1 MTEAKFKRG
10 SVSNLASLAKED
22 GSVIFAVKDASSP
35 TTLVFDKAING
46 TVQRLGVAVDKAK
59 SADSASV
66 ASTANVAK
74 LISPFENATANASR
88 NVWFSDSEKRNKPVY
103 NDNFKYNPVS
113 QILTTNISGSAAKW
127 ATARTVTLNGDLSG
141 SFSIDG
147 SGNVSANIYDY
158 YSTVYVGNTNNYP
171 YHRIAKLDTIS
182 SSYVD
187 KSTLLYLSQGY
198 QGGRFGIIRVTLRT
212 NNVSG
217 GAKSGVEARWLIRS
231 GFNID
236 DIKIGHYSVA
246 GKTYADVFYRSNS
259 AYAGCVIR
267 DLGSGSRGNIGR
279 CWTLVNS
286 RETENTTTSDK
297 KTSFECWATIEL
309 AGKDLHNQA
318 YSEIISSS
326 DGGTVAYANNSGAL
340 GGSSLSQILAS
351 AGGGNAFTAIDTA
364 TNNIVKLTRANGST
378 VQKIIDNVSHASTS
392 SYSSNS
398 GQLQGHVI
406 TTASSGSS
414 ATFSNHIP
422 YIGGSVLEIAR
433 YIDFHGDGTSRD
445 YSTRLDAG
453 TPSKLIVSGPS
464 ASTVTASYFEGNA
477 KNANALGGSSL
488 QQILDEI
495 DSTSGSGNAFT
506 GLDTTTNNV
515 IKLTRA
521 NGGTVQKT
529 INNVANATS
538 ATIATSANRIN
549 PTLSL
554 TGGDGNTSGYRLIA
568 TISIA
573 AWGNYRGVFV
583 VKSRHTGGGILTV
596 SVGCNTSPVSQ
607 SDGYFEIKYWGP
619 TSSGSIISS
628 DSWQGYISSDGTKGY
643 LFWKYNDYNTC
654 YVTQLSSDFSLSN
667 GTWMTSIA
675 TSYGVRKSLTSI
687 NYASDSNALGGSSL
701 QNILDKIN
709 TTSGS
714 GNAFTGLDTTTN
726 NVVKLTRANGGTVQK
741 TINNVAHATS
751 ADNANLLDN
760 LDSSKFVYGNNAV
773 AVNTN
778 YANASSIW
786 KSGFYDLN
794 VTGGASNDLP
804 TTNSW
809 HWLIQAG
816 HRSNSSTYRYGL
828 QITAP
833 NDTNGNLYFRTNPS
847 SGAGT
852 WKTILDSHNYTS
864 YAANKNAYNSASI
877 SNATIKLGRS
887 DGSTGTTL
895 TVNNV
900 SHATSAT
907 IATSAV
913 SVQTFPSTLTLGN
926 GGPAIIDQ
934 DSATYRQRI
943 RIEDNSTSGDN
954 VFVFQQSSDSGVSYK
969 DLFRILDNGSVVA
982 STFAGYLNGNA
993 KNSNALG
1000 GSSLSQILNSIT
1012 SGSVQVDV
1020 ATRLASSTKS
1030 IANNFTIRTG
1040 TPTSSWTQYPIFPIY
1055 NTTDTDLTAYKGKSL
1070 SILHMDGGAQRHD
1083 IVALNGAN
1091 DGLIYATATSAGTTS
1106 SRIERIL
1113 DGGNYGSLITNLN
1126 KQVTF
1131 ANGLKAQKNVQMD
1144 GGNFSTG
1151 STATTGNGE
1160 TSISNVKISV
1170 SGNTLVITTK

>member
-74 LISPFENATANASR
+74 LISSFENATANASR

-246 GKTYADVFYRSNS
+246 GKTYADVFYRSNG

-340 GGSSLSQILAS
+340 GGSSLSQVLAS

-364 TNNIVKLTRANGST
+364 TNNVVKLTRANGETVQKTINNVAHATSATIATSAVSVQTFPSTLTLGSGGPAIIDQDSATYRQRIRIEDNGTSGDNVFVFQQSSDSGVSYKDLFRILGNGSVVASTFTGYLNGNAKNSNALGGSSLSQILAQAGSGNAFTGLDTTTNNVIKLTRANGGTVQKTINNVAHATSATIASSANKINPTLSLTGGDGNTSGYRLVATISIAAWGNYRGVFVVKSRHTGGGILTVSVGCNTSPVSQSDGYFEIKYWGPTSSGKIIEQDSWQGYISSDGTKGYLFWKYNDYNTCYVTQLSSDFSLSNGTWMTSIPTSYGARKSLTSINYASDSAALGGSSLQNILDKVNTTSGSGNAFTSIDTATNNIVKLTRANGGT
-378 VQKIIDNVSHASTS
+378 VQKTIDNVSHASTS

-398 GQLQGHVI
+398 GQLQGHTIAAV
-406 TTASSGSS
+406 SSGSS

-422 YIGGSVLEIAR
+422 YIGESVLEIAR

-477 KNANALGGSSL
+477 KNANALSGSSL
-488 QQILDEI
+488 QQILDKI

-529 INNVANATS
+529 INNVAN
-538 ATIATSANRIN
+538 
-549 PTLSL
+549 
-554 TGGDGNTSGYRLIA
+554 
-568 TISIA
+568 
-573 AWGNYRGVFV
+573 
-583 VKSRHTGGGILTV
+583 
-596 SVGCNTSPVSQ
+596 
-607 SDGYFEIKYWGP
+607 
-619 TSSGSIISS
+619 
-628 DSWQGYISSDGTKGY
+628 
-643 LFWKYNDYNTC
+643 
-654 YVTQLSSDFSLSN
+654 
-667 GTWMTSIA
+667 
-675 TSYGVRKSLTSI
+675 
-687 NYASDSNALGGSSL
+687 
-701 QNILDKIN
+701 
-709 TTSGS
+709 
-714 GNAFTGLDTTTN
+714 
-726 NVVKLTRANGGTVQK
+726 
-741 TINNVAHATS
+741 
-751 ADNANLLDN
+751 
-760 LDSSKFVYGNNAV
+760 
-773 AVNTN
+773 
-778 YANASSIW
+778 
-786 KSGFYDLN
+786 
-794 VTGGASNDLP
+794 
-804 TTNSW
+804 
-809 HWLIQAG
+809 
-816 HRSNSSTYRYGL
+816 
-828 QITAP
+828 
-833 NDTNGNLYFRTNPS
+833 
-847 SGAGT
+847 
-852 WKTILDSHNYTS
+852 
-864 YAANKNAYNSASI
+864 
-877 SNATIKLGRS
+877 
-887 DGSTGTTL
+887 
-895 TVNNV
+895 
-900 SHATSAT
+900 ATSAT

-969 DLFRILDNGSVVA
+969 DLFRILGNGSVVA